1 MFVSRS
7 KAKLT
12 LAFCLALS
20 LGSSGALLAASSDAE
35 VQKLREQ
42 WRTALTTSNVKALG
56 EIFSDQLV
64 YTHSDGRVQ
73 TKQEFL
79 APIVAGK
86 MRFDA
91 ITDCDTPR
99 IRAYETSA
107 IVSVCYELKF
117 GTAAPSRHIF
127 LTAFVK
133 DAGRWQIVA
142 IQTTRLP
149 EK

>member
-7 KAKLT
+7 KATLT

-20 LGSSGALLAASSDAE
+20 LGASGALRAASSDAD

-42 WRTALTTSNVKALG
+42 WRTALTTSDVKALG

-79 APIVAGK
+79 APMIAGK

-91 ITDCDTPR
+91 VTDCDTPR
-99 IRAYETSA
+99 
-107 IVSVCYELKF
+107 
-117 GTAAPSRHIF
+117 
-127 LTAFVK
+127 
-133 DAGRWQIVA
+133 
-142 IQTTRLP
+142 
-149 EK
+149 